1 MTLTTLIINSPLEQ
15 FEVVS
20 YINLNAPLLGYFN
33 LAFTNLGLYSL
44 LTLFL
49 VIGLHT
55 VANNEKK
62 LVPSAWSIT
71 LESSHASVLN
81 IVRSQIGSSNE
92 KYLPF
97 IYSLFFFILIS
108 NLIGNVPYQYAVG
121 TSVIVSLGL
130 SITIFMGVTILGL
143 AKHKLHFFSFFVPAG
158 TPIFLVPMLVLI
170 EFISYVARAFSLGVR
185 LFANLVAGHSLL
197 KILSGL
203 LAKLFTSG
211 IIVFIVT
218 LVPFAIFV
226 LLCGLEIAVS
236 VIQAYVFCLLTCSY
250 LKDAIDL
257 H

>member
-1 MTLTTLIINSPLEQ
+1 MTLTPFLINSPLEQ

-20 YINLNAPLLGYFN
+20 YININAPLFGYIN
-33 LAFTNLGLYSL
+33 LSFTNLSLYSL

-49 VIGLHT
+49 VLGLHL
-55 VANNEKK
+55 VGNNDKK
-62 LVPSAWSIT
+62 LVPNNWSIS
-71 LESSHASVLN
+71 LETTHASLLN

-108 NLIGNVPYQYAVG
+108 NLMGNVPYQYAVG

-130 SITIFMGVTILGL
+130 SVTIFMGVTILGL
-143 AKHKLHFFSFFVPAG
+143 ATHKLHFFSFFVPAG
-158 TPIFLVPMLVLI
+158 TPIALVPMLVLI
-170 EFISYVARAFSLGVR
+170 EFISYIARAFSLGVR

-211 IIVFIVT
+211 IIVFFVT
-218 LVPFAIFV
+218 LVPFAIFI

>member
-1 MTLTTLIINSPLEQ
+1 
-15 FEVVS
+15 
-20 YINLNAPLLGYFN
+20 
-33 LAFTNLGLYSL
+33 
-44 LTLFL
+44 
-49 VIGLHT
+49 
-55 VANNEKK
+55 
-62 LVPSAWSIT
+62 
-71 LESSHASVLN
+71 
-81 IVRSQIGSSNE
+81 
-92 KYLPF
+92 
-97 IYSLFFFILIS
+97 
-108 NLIGNVPYQYAVG
+108 VPYQYAVG

-158 TPIFLVPMLVLI
+158 TPLALVPMLVLI

-211 IIVFIVT
+211 MIVFILT
-218 LVPFAIFV
+218 LVPFVIFV

-236 VIQAYVFCLLTCSY
+236 IIQAYVFCLLTCSY
-250 LKDAIDL
+250 LKDALDL

>member
-1 MTLTTLIINSPLEQ
+1 MSITSLIINSPLEQ

-20 YINLNAPLLGYFN
+20 YININAPLLGYLN

-49 VIGLHT
+49 VIGLHL

-62 LVPSAWSIT
+62 LVPSSWSIS
-71 LESSHASVLN
+71 LETSHASVLN
-81 IVRSQIGSSNE
+81 IVRSQIGSANE

-108 NLIGNVPYQYAVG
+108 NLVGNVPYQYAVG

-130 SITIFMGVTILGL
+130 SVTIFMGVTLLGL

-158 TPIFLVPMLVLI
+158 TPLALVPMLVLI
-170 EFISYVARAFSLGVR
+170 EFISYIARAFSLGVR

-211 IIVFIVT
+211 IIVFFVT
-218 LVPFAIFV
+218 LVPFSIFI

>member
-1 MTLTTLIINSPLEQ
+1 MIKTFMINSPLEQ

-20 YINLNAPLLGYFN
+20 YININAPLLGYLN

-49 VIGLHT
+49 VISLHL
-55 VANNEKK
+55 VGNNEKK
-62 LVPSAWSIT
+62 LVPSPWSIG
-71 LESSHASVLN
+71 LESSYASVLN
-81 IVRSQIGSSNE
+81 TVRGQIGGANE
-92 KYLPF
+92 RYLPF
-97 IYSLFFFILIS
+97 IYSLFFFLLIS

-143 AKHKLHFFSFFVPAG
+143 AKHKVHFLSFFVPAG
-158 TPIFLVPMLVLI
+158 TPFGLVPMLVLI
-170 EFISYVARAFSLGVR
+170 EFISYIARAFSLGVR

-211 IIVFIVT
+211 IIVLFVT
-218 LVPFAIFV
+218 LVPFAIFI

-236 VIQAYVFCLLTCSY
+236 FLLTCSY